1 MIQEGSPMKNEI
13 LILQAEKEMLKEL
26 QKISIETFVET
37 FGEYNSEEDMN
48 SYIKEDLSLESLRK
62 ETETPGSVFFLAY
75 REGKVCGY
83 IKINF
88 NKAQSEEGNKE
99 TAELQRI
106 YIKEEFQGMKIGQ
119 KLLDFAIERAK
130 NNNLKKLWLGVWEHN
145 HKAIRFYEKNKFKK
159 FSEHSFVLGED
170 VQLDYLYERDL
181 LENV

>member
-1 MIQEGSPMKNEI
+1 MFKNRKKVFSKFTIIVSFAMMVFFFDVGEVFAW
-13 LILQAEKEMLKEL
+13 QA
-26 QKISIETFVET
+26 QDNRNWDNTDYYTGVEHE
-37 FGEYNSEEDMN
+37 EYNGSGGCVYTAHN
-48 SYIKEDLSLESLRK
+48 SY
-62 ETETPGSVFFLAY
+62 FFN
-75 REGKVCGY
+75 KPSNDVGY

-88 NKAQSEEGNKE
+88 SKAQSEEGNKK

-170 VQLDYLYERDL
+170 VQLDYL
-181 LENV
+181 